1 MAFQSNAFQSNAF
14 QISIGNAVVTPNSGG
29 YEYELW
35 NPHYLVR
42 RKFLDRQEAEQIP
55 EDIPEPVVEAIEEVA
70 KLELPKQES
79 EIALR
84 LRLKNEYRAAYL
96 DIQNELKEAIR
107 LDIARSLQELRQEQ
121 LAYRLAFIQENNRR
135 VAILMALN

>member
-14 QISIGNAVVTPNSGG
+14 QISLGNVAAVVTPNSGG

-42 RKFLDRQEAEQIP
+42 RKFFEDQEPIP

-84 LRLKNEYRAAYL
+84 LRLKDEYRALYL
-96 DIQNELKEAIR
+96 GIQSDLQEALK
-107 LDIARSLQELRQEQ
+107 LDIADSLEELRQEQ
-121 LAYRLAFIQENNRR
+121 IAQHRAFVREHNRR
-135 VAILMALN
+135 VALLLV